1 MYPLQYTRSSNTS
14 SAASVADMSYTP
26 RSVTP
31 APVHHAVATR
41 NVKRVTLTSKKNWW
55 MVEMDDSEDDHEHAT
70 NATAHTFSS
79 DETAVVHETHH
90 TISQPYADVDPG
102 SRSPT
107 P

>member
-1 MYPLQYTRSSNTS
+1 
-14 SAASVADMSYTP
+14 
-26 RSVTP
+26 
-31 APVHHAVATR
+31 
-41 NVKRVTLTSKKNWW
+41 
-55 MVEMDDSEDDHEHAT
+55 MVEMDDSEDDHEHAM